1 MFLPTFTIVAAA
13 MWIHLVAPFEVN
25 SKLSDLVSPH
35 GHNGSGGGSGSQL
48 RQWSSIIGIV
58 TAIVGNILIS
68 FALNTQRYDHIRIE
82 REHNETHQLTT
93 KSGKGVSRRRRNYGT
108 TTQEDIAEERAR
120 LNANVPGPGER
131 QETQKITQAPPHDSD
146 DEVDEN
152 HPLKASFQSDETL
165 TSEKDRDDGSDGR
178 KTYLKSGYWWIGII
192 MMTIGEAGNFLA
204 YGFAPASVV
213 SPLGVVAL
221 ISNCLIAPLLLKE
234 RFRQRDF
241 WGVVVAIAGA
251 VTIVASAKHNET
263 KMGPNDVWQAIKR
276 WEFVLYLGIT
286 CIAIIALMIASP
298 KYGGRTILIDLGLVG
313 LFGGYTAIST
323 KGVASLLSDT
333 LWRTF
338 TFPISYLLVAIL
350 VVSAIMQ
357 IRYINRA
364 LRRFD
369 STQVIPT
376 QFVLFTISVIIGSA
390 VLYREFESTTATRVG
405 EFTGGCLLTFFG
417 VYLITSGRARNETG
431 PEDDDFSAT
440 DQHITLV
447 DEEAESSVRKPNG
460 IGKGHHG
467 KRTGTTTPDSTVSD
481 RYSDQ
486 LDGLPYKPSTAST
499 TESIPPA
506 TLVDFPEGDNPWR
519 SVADQVL
526 DTDGTPSPYTRSSSD
541 IPQTPQLNRTQSG
554 DGTPYYTPATTGPS
568 RPAQSLA
575 FLRIPS
581 SPADPETP
589 TRPSRTASPPKAD
602 PALRQPTTPTRSAR
616 SSIARLTPAPLITP
630 LSSSLSAVV
639 ADSLRRGEG
648 TSRSNRER
656 LRRGRN
662 SQARRSSLFDDE
674 DLLRHPTNEIEPESD
689 NADVVGGDGSVR
701 HKKSRLRSM
710 SDAIGGLI
718 AGKGKRRKRDDEDGR
733 RGASEGSAV

>member
-1 MFLPTFTIVAAA
+1 
-13 MWIHLVAPFEVN
+13 MWIHPFAPFEVDP
-25 SKLSDLVSPH
+25 KLSDLVLSL
-35 GHNGSGGGSGSQL
+35 GHNGSGGGSGSPL

-68 FALNTQRYDHIRIE
+68 FALNTQRYAHIRIE

-93 KSGKGVSRRRRNYGT
+93 KSGKGALRRRRNYGT
-108 TTQEDIAEERAR
+108 TTQEDIAEERAH
-120 LNANVPGPGER
+120 LNANAPGPGER
-131 QETQKITQAPPHDSD
+131 QKTQKITRASPHDSD
-146 DEVDEN
+146 DETDEN
-152 HPLKASFQSDETL
+152 HPLKASFQSDDTL
-165 TSEKDRDDGSDGR
+165 TSEKDEDDGSDGR

-221 ISNCLIAPLLLKE
+221 ISNCLIAPSLLKE
-234 RFRQRDF
+234 HFRQRDF

-263 KMGPNDVWQAIKR
+263 KMGPNDLWQAINR
-276 WEFVLYLGIT
+276 WEFLLYLGIT
-286 CIAIIALMIASP
+286 CVAIIALMIASP

-357 IRYINRA
+357 IHYVNRA
-364 LRRFD
+364 LQRFN

-390 VLYREFESTTATRVG
+390 VLYREFESTTASRVG

-417 VYLITSGRARNETG
+417 VYLITSGHARNEAG
-431 PEDDDFSAT
+431 PDDDDDFSDT
-440 DQHITLV
+440 DQQINLI
-447 DEEAESSVRKPNG
+447 DEEAESSVRRPNG

-467 KRTGTTTPDSTVSD
+467 KGTGTTTPDSTVFD
-481 RYSDQ
+481 HYNDQ
-486 LDGLPYKPSTAST
+486 LDGLPYKPSITST
-499 TESIPPA
+499 TEPIPPA
-506 TLVDFPEGDNPWR
+506 TLVDVPAVDNPWQ

-526 DTDGTPSPYTRSSSD
+526 DTDGTPSPYARSGSD
-541 IPQTPQLNRTQSG
+541 TPQTPRVNRTQSG
-554 DGTPYYTPATTGPS
+554 SNTPYYTPATTGPS
-568 RPAQSLA
+568 RLA
-575 FLRIPS
+575 LLRIPS
-581 SPADPETP
+581 GPADPETP
-589 TRPSRTASPPKAD
+589 TRSSRTASPPKAD
-602 PALRQPTTPTRSAR
+602 PAHRQPATPTRSAR
-616 SSIARLTPAPLITP
+616 SSIARLTPAPLLTP

-656 LRRGRN
+656 LRRSRGP
-662 SQARRSSLFDDE
+662 QARRSSLFDDE
-674 DLLRHPTNEIEPESD
+674 DPPRQPTNETEPDSD
-689 NADVVGGDGSVR
+689 NADVIGGDGSVR

-718 AGKGKRRKRDDEDGR
+718 GGKGKRGKRDEEDGR
-733 RGASEGSAV
+733 RNTAEGSTL

>member
-1 MFLPTFTIVAAA
+1 
-13 MWIHLVAPFEVN
+13 MWIHPFAPFEVDP
-25 SKLSDLVSPH
+25 KLSGLVLSP
-35 GHNGSGGGSGSQL
+35 GHNGSGGGSGSPL

-68 FALNTQRYDHIRIE
+68 FALNTQRYAHIRIE

-93 KSGKGVSRRRRNYGT
+93 KSGKGTLRRRRNYGT

-120 LNANVPGPGER
+120 LNANAPGPGER
-131 QETQKITQAPPHDSD
+131 QKTQKITRASPHDSD
-146 DEVDEN
+146 DDETDEN
-152 HPLKASFQSDETL
+152 HPLKASFQSDDTL
-165 TSEKDRDDGSDGR
+165 TSEKDQDDGSDGR
-178 KTYLKSGYWWIGII
+178 KTYLKSGYWWIGIV

-241 WGVVVAIAGA
+241 WGVVVAMAGA
-251 VTIVASAKHNET
+251 VIIVASAKHNET
-263 KMGPNDVWQAIKR
+263 KMGPNDLWQAIKR
-276 WEFVLYLGIT
+276 WEFLLYLGIT
-286 CIAIIALMIASP
+286 CVAIIALMIASP

-323 KGVASLLSDT
+323 KGVASLLSNT
-333 LWRTF
+333 LWWTF

-357 IRYINRA
+357 IHYTNRA
-364 LRRFD
+364 LQRFD

-390 VLYREFESTTATRVG
+390 VLYREFESTTASRVG

-417 VYLITSGRARNETG
+417 VYLITSGRARNEAG
-431 PEDDDFSAT
+431 PEDDDFPDT
-440 DQHITLV
+440 DQQINLI
-447 DEEAESSVRKPNG
+447 DEEAESSVQRPNG

-467 KRTGTTTPDSTVSD
+467 KGTGTTTPDSTVSD
-481 RYSDQ
+481 HYNDQ
-486 LDGLPYKPSTAST
+486 LDGLPYKPSITST
-499 TESIPPA
+499 TEPIPPA
-506 TLVDFPEGDNPWR
+506 MLVDVPAVDNPWQ

-526 DTDGTPSPYTRSSSD
+526 DTDGTPSPYTKSGSD
-541 IPQTPQLNRTQSG
+541 TPQTPRVNRTQSG
-554 DGTPYYTPATTGPS
+554 SDTPYYTPATTGPS
-568 RPAQSLA
+568 RLGQSSAL
-575 FLRIPS
+575 LRTPS
-581 SPADPETP
+581 GPADPETP
-589 TRPSRTASPPKAD
+589 TRSSRTASPPKAD
-602 PALRQPTTPTRSAR
+602 PAHRQPATPTRSAR
-616 SSIARLTPAPLITP
+616 SSIALLTPAPLLTP

-656 LRRGRN
+656 LRRSRGL
-662 SQARRSSLFDDE
+662 QARRSSLFDDE
-674 DLLRHPTNEIEPESD
+674 DLPRQPTNETEPDSD
-689 NADVVGGDGSVR
+689 NTDVVGGDGSVR

-718 AGKGKRRKRDDEDGR
+718 GGKGKRGKRDEEDGR
-733 RGASEGSAV
+733 RNTAEGSTL

>member
-1 MFLPTFTIVAAA
+1 MFHSACMIVAAA
-13 MWIHLVAPFEVN
+13 MWIHPATPFEVDP
-25 SKLSDLVSPH
+25 KLSDLVLPP

-68 FALNTQRYDHIRIE
+68 FALNTQRYAHIRIE

-93 KSGKGVSRRRRNYGT
+93 KSGKGASRRQNYGT

-120 LNANVPGPGER
+120 LNANAPGPGER
-131 QETQKITQAPPHDSD
+131 QKTQKITRASSHNSD
-146 DEVDEN
+146 DETDEN
-152 HPLKASFQSDETL
+152 HPLKASFQSDDTL
-165 TSEKDRDDGSDGR
+165 TSEKDQDDGSDGR
-178 KTYLKSGYWWIGII
+178 KTYLKSGYWWIGIV

-263 KMGPNDVWQAIKR
+263 KMGPNDLWQAIKR
-276 WEFVLYLGIT
+276 WEFLLYLGIT
-286 CIAIIALMIASP
+286 YVTIIALMIASP

-313 LFGGYTAIST
+313 LFGGYTAIFT

-357 IRYINRA
+357 IHYINRA
-364 LRRFD
+364 LQRFD
-369 STQVIPT
+369 ATQVIPT

-405 EFTGGCLLTFFG
+405 EFAGGCLLTFFG
-417 VYLITSGRARNETG
+417 VYLITSRRARNEAG
-431 PEDDDFSAT
+431 PEDDDFSDT
-440 DQHITLV
+440 DQQINLI
-447 DEEAESSVRKPNG
+447 DEEAESSVRRPNG

-467 KRTGTTTPDSTVSD
+467 KGTGTTTPDSTVSD
-481 RYSDQ
+481 RYNDQ
-486 LDGLPYKPSTAST
+486 LDGLPYKPSIAST

-506 TLVDFPEGDNPWR
+506 TLVDVPAGDNPWR
-519 SVADQVL
+519 SAADQVL
-526 DTDGTPSPYTRSSSD
+526 DTDGTPSPYATSGSD
-541 IPQTPQLNRTQSG
+541 IPQTPQANRTQSSN
-554 DGTPYYTPATTGPS
+554 DTPYYTPATTGPS
-568 RPAQSLA
+568 RLGQPSTL
-575 FLRIPS
+575 LRTPS
-581 SPADPETP
+581 GPADPETP
-589 TRPSRTASPPKAD
+589 TRSSRTASPPKAD
-602 PALRQPTTPTRSAR
+602 PAHRQPATPTRSAR
-616 SSIARLTPAPLITP
+616 GSIARLTPAPLLTP

-656 LRRGRN
+656 LRRGRT
-662 SQARRSSLFDDE
+662 SQARRSSLFDE
-674 DLLRHPTNEIEPESD
+674 DLLRQPANETEPDSD

-718 AGKGKRRKRDDEDGR
+718 GGKGKRRKRDEEDG
-733 RGASEGSAV
+733 G

>member
-1 MFLPTFTIVAAA
+1 
-13 MWIHLVAPFEVN
+13 MWIHPVAPFEVDL
-25 SKLSDLVSPH
+25 KLSDLVSSL
-35 GHNGSGGGSGSQL
+35 GRNGSGGGGGSQL

-68 FALNTQRYDHIRIE
+68 FALNTQRYAHIRIE

-93 KSGKGVSRRRRNYGT
+93 KSGKGASRRRRNYGT
-108 TTQEDIAEERAR
+108 TTQEDITEERAR
-120 LNANVPGPGER
+120 LNANAPGPGGR
-131 QETQKITQAPPHDSD
+131 QETQKITRASSHDSD
-146 DEVDEN
+146 DEADEN

-165 TSEKDRDDGSDGR
+165 TFEKDQDNGSYGR

-204 YGFAPASVV
+204 YGFAPASIV

-251 VTIVASAKHNET
+251 VTIVVSAKHNET

-276 WEFVLYLGIT
+276 WEFLLYLGIT
-286 CIAIIALMIASP
+286 CVAIIALMIASP
-298 KYGGRTILIDLGLVG
+298 KYGDRTILIDLGLVG

-338 TFPISYLLVAIL
+338 TFPISYILVAIL

-357 IRYINRA
+357 IHYINRA
-364 LRRFD
+364 LQRFD

-417 VYLITSGRARNETG
+417 VYLITSGRARNEAG
-431 PEDDDFSAT
+431 PEDDDFSDT
-440 DQHITLV
+440 DQQINLI
-447 DEEAESSVRKPNG
+447 DEEAESSGRRPNG

-467 KRTGTTTPDSTVSD
+467 KRTGTITPDSTVSD
-481 RYSDQ
+481 PYSDQ
-486 LDGLPYKPSTAST
+486 LDGLPYKPSVAST
-499 TESIPPA
+499 TESIPPP
-506 TLVDFPEGDNPWR
+506 TLVDVPEGDNPWR

-526 DTDGTPSPYTRSSSD
+526 DTDGTPSSYTRSSSD
-541 IPQTPQLNRTQSG
+541 VPQTPQPNRTQSVSE
-554 DGTPYYTPATTGPS
+554 TPYYTPATTGPN
-568 RPAQSLA
+568 RPGQSSTL
-575 FLRIPS
+575 LRTPS
-581 SPADPETP
+581 GPADPETP
-589 TRPSRTASPPKAD
+589 TRSSRAASPPKAD
-602 PALRQPTTPTRSAR
+602 PALRHPATPTRSAR

-656 LRRGRN
+656 LRRRRN
-662 SQARRSSLFDDE
+662 SQARRSSHVDDE
-674 DLLRHPTNEIEPESD
+674 GLPRHPTNEIEPESD
-689 NADVVGGDGSVR
+689 NADIVDGDGSVR

-718 AGKGKRRKRDDEDGR
+718 GGKGKQRKRDEEDG
-733 RGASEGSAV
+733 G